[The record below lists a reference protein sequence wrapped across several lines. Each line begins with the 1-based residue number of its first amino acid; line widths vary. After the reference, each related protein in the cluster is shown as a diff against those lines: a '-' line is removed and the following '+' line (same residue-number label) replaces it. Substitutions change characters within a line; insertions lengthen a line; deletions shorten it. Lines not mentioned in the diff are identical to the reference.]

1 MTDDAKK
8 FTILMADDDPED
20 CQMVKDAL
28 AEAGL
33 DHDLRVVGD
42 GEELF
47 DYLNRRDRFSDA
59 EKFPRPD
66 LLLLDLNMPRKDGR
80 EALRELKADP
90 DFQRIPVV
98 VLTTSVEDDD
108 VGFCYNAGASS
119 YCAKPSSYSALCE
132 LMQVVSKYWF
142 EHVRLPE

>member
-1 MTDDAKK
+1 
-8 FTILMADDDPED
+8 L
-20 CQMVKDAL
+20 VKDAL
-28 AEAGL
+28 AEADL
-33 DHDLRVVGD
+33 DHDLRVVAD

-47 DYLNRRDRFSDA
+47 DYLHRRDRFSEA
-59 EKFPRPD
+59 ESSPHPD

-80 EALRELKADP
+80 EALRELKEHP

-98 VLTTSVEDDD
+98 VLTTSTEKDD

-119 YCAKPSSYSALCE
+119 YCAKPASYSALCE
-132 LMQVVSKYWF
+132 LMEVVSKYWF